1 MSRFAREEH
10 DPHCLTPAE
19 ADGLLAGAPWKRLA
33 VLGDSIAAGVL
44 EPLEGYEPKGW
55 TDRLAEALGRQ
66 QPELAYL
73 NLGTRGLRTRHIREA
88 QLRPALAF
96 APDLAAVICGGNDLL
111 VRHFDAARVE
121 RELDLMVAVLQGE
134 GAEVMTSTLFD
145 MSKAL
150 DIAPEHGAEIARR
163 MADLFDA
170 IRRVAYRRETLHID
184 FHEHPAC
191 ADPGI
196 YASDFQHA
204 NARGHAIAAAGA
216 IERLGER
223 LHEHEQAAA

>member
-1 MSRFAREEH
+1 MNVAREQS
-10 DPHCLTPAE
+10 DPYCLSDVAT
-19 ADGLLAGAPWKRLA
+19 DRLLAGAPWKRLA

-44 EPLEGYEPKGW
+44 EPLDGYESKGW
-55 TDRLAEALGRQ
+55 TDRVAEALHRQ
-66 QPELAYL
+66 QPNLAYL
-73 NLGTRGLRTRHIREA
+73 NLGTRGLRTRQIREN
-88 QLRPALAF
+88 QLQPALAF
-96 APDLAAVICGGNDLL
+96 GPDLAAVICGGNDLL

-121 RELDLMVAVLQGE
+121 RELDLMVAVLQAE
-134 GAEVMTSTLFD
+134 GAEVITSTLFD

-150 DIAPEHGAEIARR
+150 DMVPEHGAEIARR
-163 MADLFDA
+163 MTELFDA
-170 IRRVAYRRETLHID
+170 IRRVAHRRETLHID

-216 IERLGER
+216 IERLGGR
-223 LHEHEQAAA
+223 LRQRAPAAA